1 MPDLVVRPDR
11 NTTGLRKTTLDN
23 GLTVLSEFA
32 PGVRSVAVG
41 AWVRSA
47 SVHEPPAQMG
57 VSHCLEHLVFKGTRS
72 MGPREIAISI
82 EQLGGSLDAYTARDH
97 TAFQARMLDEH
108 LDEAVRV
115 IGELLF
121 HPALR
126 ESDLKLEKK
135 VILEEIGSVEDA
147 PDDLVFELHNAAL
160 WGGSPFG
167 WPILGT
173 RETLKAMKIAD
184 VRALHDRAYRPE
196 LIVVAA
202 AGNMDHDRLLQSLE
216 KAGWNDIP
224 AGGTLPVLPTPP
236 SPGDPVRQ
244 LHKRDGSQV
253 HLVMGSRAIANADPR
268 RHAFA
273 LVSLVLGDGMSS
285 RLFQRVRE
293 DLGLAYSVST
303 FQDFHVGAGV
313 HGVYLGTAPDTADKA
328 EAVVREELAR
338 IAGEGLPVEELQ
350 LAKQQ
355 LKGQVTLSMEG
366 VSSRMYRAAATELYG
381 RPWRDVDAVLAEI
394 EAVDLALVREVCEDF
409 FTPDRQTVVRLGP
422 RSARARNPL

>member
-1 MPDLVVRPDR
+1 MPDVATPVARPGR
-11 NTTGLRKTTLDN
+11 VEPGLRKTTLDN
-23 GLTVLSEFA
+23 GLTVLSEFI

-47 SVHEPPAQMG
+47 SVHEPPSQMG

-72 MGPREIAISI
+72 MGPREIALSI
-82 EQLGGSLDAYTARDH
+82 EQLGGSLDAYTSRDH

-108 LDEAVRV
+108 LDEATRV
-115 IGELLF
+115 IGELIF

-135 VILEEIGSVEDA
+135 VITEEIGSVEDA

-160 WGGSPFG
+160 WGGSAFG

-173 RETLKAMKIAD
+173 RQTVA
-184 VRALHDRAYRPE
+184 ALRIVDLRSLHERAYRPG

-202 AGNMDHDRLLQSLE
+202 AGNVEHERLLESLE
-216 KAGWNDIP
+216 KGGWHAAP
-224 AGGTLPVLPTPP
+224 PGGTLPTMPPLPPEQV
-236 SPGDPVRQ
+236 GVQ
-244 LHKRDGSQV
+244 QVHGRDGSQV
-253 HLVMGSRAIANADPR
+253 HLVMGSRAIANADAR
-268 RHAFA
+268 RHAFG
-273 LVSLVLGDGMSS
+273 LVSMLLGDGMSS

-303 FQDFHVGAGV
+303 FADFFVGAGS

-338 IAGEGLPVEELQ
+338 VANEGIPASDLAM
-350 LAKQQ
+350 AKQQ
-355 LKGQVTLSMEG
+355 LKGQVVLSMEG

-381 RPWRDVDAVLAEI
+381 RPWRDVDAMLAEI
-394 EAVDLALVREVCEDF
+394 DAVDLAQVRRVCEDF
-409 FTPDRQTVVRLGP
+409 FPPERQTVVRLGP
-422 RSARARNPL
+422 LD

>member
-1 MPDLVVRPDR
+1 MPDLVVRPES
-11 NTTGLRKTTLDN
+11 NTAGLRKTTLDN
-23 GLTVLSEFA
+23 GLTVLSEFT

-47 SVHEPPAQMG
+47 SVHEPAAQMG
-57 VSHCLEHLVFKGTRS
+57 VSHCLEHLVFKGTRT
-72 MGPREIAISI
+72 MGPREIALSI

-115 IGELLF
+115 IGELIF

-160 WGGSPFG
+160 WGSSPFG

-173 RETLKAMKIAD
+173 RDTVKAMRIGD
-184 VRALHDRAYRPE
+184 MRALHERAYRPE

-202 AGNMDHDRLLQSLE
+202 AGNMEHGRLLDALE
-216 KAGWNDIP
+216 KGGWNDAP
-224 AGGTLPVLPTPP
+224 RGGTLPVLPPQPP
-236 SPGDPVRQ
+236 MLEPVSQR
-244 LHKRDGSQV
+244 HERDGSQV
-253 HLVMGSRAIANADPR
+253 HLVMGSRAIPNADPR

-285 RLFQRVRE
+285 RLFQKVRE

-303 FQDFHVGAGV
+303 FQEFFVGAGV
-313 HGVYLGTAPDTADKA
+313 HGVYLGTGADTADKA
-328 EAVVREELAR
+328 ESVVRDELAR
-338 IAGEGLPVEELQ
+338 IAGEGLPTEDLR

-394 EAVDLALVREVCEDF
+394 DAVDIDVVRQLCEDF
-409 FTPDRQTVVRLGP
+409 FKPERQTVVRLGP
-422 RSARARNPL
+422 RA